1 MNFRVSV
8 IKKNQI
14 LTWGLIIVLVIAGYL
29 NYTNDP
35 QNLYSV
41 EVADIYEP
49 ELGDAVFVD
58 SDNLVTNVDELIT
71 DVKNQNFVKTSDEF
85 FSESRI
91 NRNKLYSEQLETY
104 EAVLKDA
111 SSSEASIK
119 FAQEEV
125 IRINNEKNAVSISEN
140 LIRLKGIEEVVILIN
155 GESVNVVVLD
165 DELTESKIAQIQ
177 NALPVFRE
185 GILIWESSETYSS
198 PSICLNRSM

>member
-140 LIRLKGIEEVVILIN
+140 LIRLKGIEEVVILVN

-165 DELTESKIAQIQ
+165 DELTEAKIAQIQ
-177 NALPVFRE
+177 NIIGNELKVNVSNIHINE
-185 GILIWESSETYSS
+185 L
-198 PSICLNRSM
+198 

>member
-58 SDNLVTNVDELIT
+58 SNNLVTNVDELIA

-177 NALPVFRE
+177 NIIGNELKVNVSN
-185 GILIWESSETYSS
+185 IH
-198 PSICLNRSM
+198 ICEL

>member
-58 SDNLVTNVDELIT
+58 SNNLVTNVDELIA

-177 NALPVFRE
+177 NIIGNELKVNVSN
-185 GILIWESSETYSS
+185 IHISE
-198 PSICLNRSM
+198 L

>member
-1 MNFRVSV
+1 M
-8 IKKNQI
+8 
-14 LTWGLIIVLVIAGYL
+14 VIAGYL

-58 SDNLVTNVDELIT
+58 SNNLVTNVDELIA

-177 NALPVFRE
+177 NIIGNELKVNVSN
-185 GILIWESSETYSS
+185 IHISE
-198 PSICLNRSM
+198 L

>member
-14 LTWGLIIVLVIAGYL
+14 LTWGLIIVLIIAGYL

-41 EVADIYEP
+41 EVADVYEP

-58 SDNLVTNVDELIT
+58 SNNLVTNVDELIT
-71 DVKNQNFVKTSDEF
+71 DVKNENFVKTSDEF

-111 SSSEASIK
+111 SSSEASLK

-125 IRINNEKNAVSISEN
+125 IRINNEKNAVSIAEN

-155 GESVNVVVLD
+155 GESVNVVVLED
-165 DELTESKIAQIQ
+165 DLTEAKIAQIQ
-177 NALPVFRE
+177 NIIGNELKVDISNIHINE
-185 GILIWESSETYSS
+185 L
-198 PSICLNRSM
+198 